1 MWQVLHMR
9 TSLVLYPVSFL
20 IIKRHWELSPAA
32 EVYLHV
38 IWFYLRRHLISSRVI
53 FATHYFFF
61 NFAICFPILVCIRA
75 TECLMIYSTKC
86 LSYVACH
93 LSTIEIAVQRKTND
107 SWTPFLLY
115 LALINTYNLTCKC
128 GSVDQSEGLL
138 IPRSSFR
145 FRLKPE
151 NSNSYGFELHRP
163 SIKGT
168 TLLLKVM
175 NAIITTVRPFQYNL
189 YITLWNWKLQ
199 NISSSHSTSTDIIIV
214 WLLLLLL
221 LHKKLSGSFAGSSIC
236 SGLRSTG
243 QRIPTSNDT
252 GSDSDDYCNTN
263 ENYRIFI
270 HMHNN
275 NRDTLIHIASIYE
288 N

>member
-1 MWQVLHMR
+1 MILTSFWSHIFLFLELAALPCFDFFSPNRPRKKSPSRHFFLTLVSLLQIKQMWQVLHMR

-20 IIKRHWELSPAA
+20 IIKRHCELSPAA

-61 NFAICFPILVCIRA
+61 NFAICFLILVCIRA

-115 LALINTYNLTCKC
+115 LALINTYDLTCKC

-138 IPRSSFR
+138 IPRSSVR
-145 FRLKPE
+145 FRLKPK
-151 NSNSYGFELHRP
+151 NSNSYGF
-163 SIKGT
+163 
-168 TLLLKVM
+168 
-175 NAIITTVRPFQYNL
+175 
-189 YITLWNWKLQ
+189 
-199 NISSSHSTSTDIIIV
+199 
-214 WLLLLLL
+214 
-221 LHKKLSGSFAGSSIC
+221 
-236 SGLRSTG
+236 
-243 QRIPTSNDT
+243 
-252 GSDSDDYCNTN
+252 
-263 ENYRIFI
+263 
-270 HMHNN
+270 
-275 NRDTLIHIASIYE
+275 
-288 N
+288 

>member
-1 MWQVLHMR
+1 
-9 TSLVLYPVSFL
+9 
-20 IIKRHWELSPAA
+20 
-32 EVYLHV
+32 
-38 IWFYLRRHLISSRVI
+38 
-53 FATHYFFF
+53 
-61 NFAICFPILVCIRA
+61 
-75 TECLMIYSTKC
+75 
-86 LSYVACH
+86 
-93 LSTIEIAVQRKTND
+93 
-107 SWTPFLLY
+107 
-115 LALINTYNLTCKC
+115 
-128 GSVDQSEGLL
+128 
-138 IPRSSFR
+138 
-145 FRLKPE
+145 
-151 NSNSYGFELHRP
+151 
-163 SIKGT
+163 
-168 TLLLKVM
+168 LKVM
-175 NAIITTVRPFQYNL
+175 NAIINTVRPFQYNL

-275 NRDTLIHIASIYE
+275 NRDTLIYIASIYE